1 MAESYKII
9 AEQDYCTVVAKYES
23 SRKNG
28 NAYQSEQDLERWL
41 IEQLQRQGYEYPSIH
56 NEKELLENLRIQLGK
71 ANDTE
76 YSDKEWTSL
85 LNILTSETLT
95 MEDKA
100 DMIQKENTAVEIER
114 DNGIKTNVH
123 LIHKDNVFKNNLQV
137 INQYVPAGGT
147 HANRYDV
154 TILVN
159 GLPLVHIE
167 LKRRGVSIREAFNQI
182 NRYARE
188 SFWAGKGMFDYI
200 QLFIISNGTET
211 KYYSNTTRYARE
223 QEADKQKGKKKK
235 IQSNSFEFTSYWS
248 DRENNLI
255 CDLEDF
261 SKTFLV
267 KRTLLEILTK
277 YCVFNVDKEL
287 LVMRPYQIAA
297 TESITQRIKI
307 ALNHHWEG
315 SRKAGGYIWHTTGSG
330 KTLTSFKTAQL
341 ASDIEG
347 VHKVVFIVD
356 RQDLDYQTMKEYD
369 RFCPNCANGNVNSKI
384 LLDQLNA
391 GSDDSNIIITTIQKM
406 SSLLRKKL
414 IEQAFGFITFQP

>member
-100 DMIQKENTAVEIER
+100 GMIQKENTAVEIER

-159 GLPLVHIE
+159 GLPLVLIE

-200 QLFIISNGTET
+200 QLFVISNGTET

-223 QEADKQKGKKKK
+223 LEADKLKGKKRKFRATRLSLPATGV
-235 IQSNSFEFTSYWS
+235 IG
-248 DRENNLI
+248 
-255 CDLEDF
+255 
-261 SKTFLV
+261 KTTLSATW
-267 KRTLLEILTK
+267 RTLP
-277 YCVFNVDKEL
+277 
-287 LVMRPYQIAA
+287 RP
-297 TESITQRIKI
+297 
-307 ALNHHWEG
+307 
-315 SRKAGGYIWHTTGSG
+315 
-330 KTLTSFKTAQL
+330 
-341 ASDIEG
+341 
-347 VHKVVFIVD
+347 
-356 RQDLDYQTMKEYD
+356 
-369 RFCPNCANGNVNSKI
+369 
-384 LLDQLNA
+384 
-391 GSDDSNIIITTIQKM
+391 
-406 SSLLRKKL
+406 SS
-414 IEQAFGFITFQP
+414 